1 MSSSRHSH
9 EDLKTTTA
17 TTFDHDPEVATPRGP
32 TSSSDNDGESF
43 DNVPKANRRLG
54 TLSATMLIANRMIG
68 TGIFATP
75 ASIVGGVGS
84 IGLALFMWVFGA
96 IIAGAGLAVYLE
108 WATALPRSGGEKNY
122 LEYAYRK
129 PLYLITC
136 VYAIYAA
143 LLGWPSGN
151 SVYTGEMLLNAAGT
165 EVTRWNQRAIGVGV
179 VTFALIVHGVLP
191 KWGLRLQNILG
202 VFKIVVLLF
211 IICTGFAALAGHV
224 PGGKPDNFKDAF
236 SGTKTDANSFIN
248 AMYNVIWSFIGYSN
262 AFYAMSEIQNPIK
275 IVKRAAPLAM
285 ILVTILYLLTNV
297 AFFAAVPKDTI
308 LNSNRLLAAEFF
320 GIMFGARANQAISV
334 LIALSAIGNV
344 LAVLFSQGRINQEL
358 GREGVLPWSKFWASN
373 KPFNSP
379 LAGLA
384 LQWAVTLIIILAPP
398 GGDAYSFLLNLI
410 SYPLNIFN
418 ALISLGLLV
427 IYIRQRLDQ
436 HYPSSN
442 PDSTTQQW
450 SPPVRASLPI
460 TLFFFLANIFLIVV
474 PLVPP
479 SPGNEPYEAIPY
491 WLHAVV
497 SFGLLALGGV
507 YWVLWARVSPRLGKY
522 KLVRIVE
529 VGSDGLSRN
538 VFKKRK
544 LE

>member
-1 MSSSRHSH
+1 MSGSRSSH
-9 EDLKTTTA
+9 EDFKGRPL
-17 TTFDHDPEVATPRGP
+17 DHDPEVATRGP
-32 TSSSDNDGESF
+32 TTASNNDGESF

-84 IGLALFMWVFGA
+84 IGLALFMWVIGA
-96 IIAGAGLAVYLE
+96 LIAAAGLAVYLE

-122 LEYAYRK
+122 LEYSYRK

-179 VTFALIVHGVLP
+179 VTFALIVHGVTP
-191 KWGLRLQNILG
+191 KWGIRLQNILG
-202 VFKIVVLLF
+202 FFKIVVLLF

-224 PGGKPDNFKDAF
+224 PGGKPDNFKNSFA
-236 SGTKTDANSFIN
+236 GTKTDANLFIN

-285 ILVTILYLLTNV
+285 IIVTVLYLLTNV
-297 AFFAAVPKDTI
+297 AFFAAVPKETI

-379 LAGLA
+379 LAGLT

-398 GGDAYSFLLNLI
+398 GGDAYNFLLNLI

-418 ALISLGLLV
+418 ALISFGLLT
-427 IYIRQRLDQ
+427 IYVKQYLDRY
-436 HYPSSN
+436 HTSD
-442 PDSTTQQW
+442 PDSTSQTW

-460 TLFFFLANIFLIVV
+460 TLFFFLANIFLVIV

-491 WLHAVV
+491 WLHPVV
-497 SFGLLALGGV
+497 SFGLLALGGA
-507 YWVLWARVSPRLGKY
+507 YWVFWARVSPWAGKY
-522 KLVRIVE
+522 ELVRVVE

>member
-1 MSSSRHSH
+1 MSAPASKSSFDQYKDPH
-9 EDLKTTTA
+9 
-17 TTFDHDPEVATPRGP
+17 DHDHDQEPEVIVKP
-32 TSSSDNDGESF
+32 SSASDNDGESF
-43 DNVPKANRRLG
+43 DNVPRENRRIG

-75 ASIVGGVGS
+75 ASILGGVGS
-84 IGLALFMWVFGA
+84 IGLALFMWVIGGT
-96 IIAGAGLAVYLE
+96 IAAAGLAVYLE

-122 LEYAYRK
+122 LEYSFQK

-136 VYAIYAA
+136 IYAIYAA

-165 EVTRWNQRAIGVGV
+165 EVNRWNQRGIGVAV
-179 VTFALIVHGVLP
+179 VTFALIIHGVLP

-202 VFKIVVLLF
+202 IFKIVVLLF

-224 PGGKPDNFKDAF
+224 PGGRPHNFTNAF
-236 SGTKTDANSFIN
+236 AGTKTDANSFIN

-262 AFYAMSEIQNPIK
+262 AFYAMSEIQNPIR

-285 ILVTILYLLTNV
+285 ILVTVLYLLTNV
-297 AFFAAVPKDTI
+297 AFFAAVPKETI
-308 LNSNRLLAAEFF
+308 LSSERLLAAEFF
-320 GIMFGARANQAISV
+320 GIMFGKRANQAISV

-379 LAGLA
+379 LAGLG
-384 LQWAVTLIIILAPP
+384 LQWAVSLIIILAPP
-398 GGDAYSFLLNLI
+398 GGDAYNFLLNLI

-418 ALISLGLLV
+418 TLISFGLII
-427 IYIRQRLDQ
+427 IYLQQYLARRDG
-436 HYPSSN
+436 
-442 PDSTTQQW
+442 STWDLPTW
-450 SPPVRASLPI
+450 APPVRATLPV
-460 TLFFFLANIFLIVV
+460 TVFFFLANIFLVIV

-479 SPGNEPYEAIPY
+479 AAGNEPYEDIPY
-491 WLHAVV
+491 YLHAVV

-507 YWVLWARVSPRLGKY
+507 YWVIWARVLPRIGKY
-522 KLVRIVE
+522 ELVRVVE

-538 VFKKRK
+538 VFRKRSI
-544 LE
+544 E